1 MASDET
7 TERHL
12 LSLGI
17 RCGCRNL
24 KKGIVV
30 EKKRYG
36 RKTETKKTQ
45 GKICKRKVM
54 NGKEVKNSPK
64 E

>member
-30 EKKRYG
+30 EKKD
-36 RKTETKKTQ
+36 TEE
-45 GKICKRKVM
+45 KRKQRRL
-54 NGKEVKNSPK
+54 KERFVKEK
-64 E
+64 